1 MALLTNFIF
10 TCRAC
15 IERLQAKCLHGFKFK
30 FMSIFSKIGNA
41 LLGSVGSIATGL
53 IGGISNTISSNSTNK
68 ANAKAV
74 ADTNATNLQIAQENN
89 AANLQSTR
97 ETNEANAAL
106 ADKQNEW
113 NLEQWNRENEYN
125 SPANQ
130 VALLEQAGLNGLNYD
145 TGSANASS
153 IQSANLA
160 NQVASPANANA
171 TMQAYQAQPTDY
183 NWISQLGSMV
193 ANNNATNANTA
204 KTKADTKLS
213 MLQYEFNSVMNGKL
227 IDSQDEANRLAS
239 MMNDVYGDT
248 IWKNRSSAARASKA
262 ENSARE
268 YTAKYIMKYNKEKVK
283 SVADFVAS
291 ELETVKAQATQA
303 SEQAW
308 SMVQD
313 NAYKPVML
321 EEGAKQAEQ
330 TTTNLQLQGQNLG
343 KQGELLGKQI
353 QGEDMKNHLLG
364 NEVDISDATKDLK
377 KDELNEQARRTIIRN
392 ICGNSTA
399 AANWLSDRENFDHLM
414 SFCKKVSKNGGDYH
428 SPIISYS
435 ERSAYTTFQNYLSNM
450 TPVGVVGDMTGINS
464 IIQALGAFK

>member
-1 MALLTNFIF
+1 
-10 TCRAC
+10 
-15 IERLQAKCLHGFKFK
+15 
-30 FMSIFSKIGNA
+30 MSFLSTLSSIGKG

-53 IGGISNTISSNSTNK
+53 IGGVANTISSNSTNK

-97 ETNEANAAL
+97 ETNAANAAL
-106 ADKQNEW
+106 ADKQNQW

-171 TMQAYQAQPTDY
+171 TMQAFQSQPTDY

-193 ANNNATNANTA
+193 ANNNATNANAA
-204 KTKADTKLS
+204 KTKADTKLAL
-213 MLQYEFNSVMNGKL
+213 LQYEFNSVMNGKL
-227 IDSQDEANRLAS
+227 IESQSEANRLAV

-248 IWKNRSSAARASKA
+248 IWSNRGSASRASEA
-262 ENSARE
+262 ENKSRE
-268 YTAKYIMKYNKEKVK
+268 ATANLIMKYNQEKVK

-303 SEQAW
+303 SETAW

-313 NAYKPVML
+313 NAYKPFML
-321 EEGAKQAEQ
+321 EEGANQAKQ
-330 TTTNLQLQGQNLG
+330 TTENLKLQGANLG
-343 KQGELLGKQI
+343 KQGELLGVQTNNARL
-353 QGEDMKNHLLG
+353 QGQLLG
-364 NEVDISDATKDLK
+364 NEVDVSDATKDLK
-377 KDELNEQARRTIIRN
+377 KDDLNEQARRNLIRN
-392 ICGNSTA
+392 ICGNCTA
-399 AANWLSDRENFDHLM
+399 AANWLTDRENFDHLM
-414 SFCKKVSKNGGDYH
+414 SFCKKVSKNGGNYH
-428 SPIISYS
+428 SAIITYK

-450 TPVGVVGDMTGINS
+450 KPISIVGDMTGIS
-464 IIQALGAFK
+464 SLIQALGAFK